1 MPETHEPSSLE
12 LIREKLLPSFISF
25 KTGPSRLPSGGWGN
39 VGPASSQ
46 EGMRE
51 RVLLTHR
58 AKLVGILF
66 AQPGD
71 ALVKEQVLPNLPYFH
86 ERTSDN
92 VNFFLAGYS
101 TDGSGDADAVKV
113 VTIDRTKW
121 FYSAQALDRIR
132 TEVESSVKWRYSG
145 GCDLLLTN
153 ARLDEDE
160 KKVRL
165 DFATSVICPL
175 PEMLRI
181 QAITSVSEFFEEIFR
196 YAEKQDRNDPT
207 WGLGDSPGFDKA
219 GSILK
224 AVVLSLLP
232 KGTGNE
238 AEKLVRLAA
247 QDIGK
252 QKRGAA

>member
-1 MPETHEPSSLE
+1 MRETHGAASLE
-12 LIREKLLPSFISF
+12 SIREKLLPSFISF
-25 KTGPSRLPSGGWGN
+25 KTARSKLPSGGWGN

-51 RVLLTHR
+51 RVLLTQR

-86 ERTSDN
+86 ERTANNAD
-92 VNFFLAGYS
+92 FFFAGYS
-101 TDGSGDADAVKV
+101 TDGSSDADAVKV
-113 VTIDRTKW
+113 TTIDRVKW
-121 FYSAQALDRIR
+121 FYSAQALNRIR
-132 TEVESSVKWRYSG
+132 AEVESSVTWRYSG

-181 QAITSVSEFFEEIFR
+181 EAITSIPEFFEEIFR
-196 YAEKQDRNDPT
+196 YVEKQDRNDPT
-207 WGLGDSPGFDKA
+207 WGLSDSPGFDQA

-232 KGTGNE
+232 KGVGKE
-238 AEKLVRLAA
+238 AEKLVHLAA
-247 QDIGK
+247 QDMSK
-252 QKRGAA
+252 

>member
-1 MPETHEPSSLE
+1 MHQTQVASSLE
-12 LIREKLLPSFISF
+12 SIREKLLPSFISF
-25 KTGPSRLPSGGWGN
+25 KTVPSRLPSGGWGN

-46 EGMRE
+46 EGMRD

-86 ERTSDN
+86 ERTADN
-92 VNFFLAGYS
+92 VDLFFAGYS
-101 TDGSGDADAVKV
+101 TDSSGDADAVKV
-113 VTIDRTKW
+113 GTIDRVKW
-121 FYSAQALDRIR
+121 FYSAQALSRIR
-132 TEVESSVKWRYSG
+132 AEVESSVKWRYSG

-181 QAITSVSEFFEEIFR
+181 KAITSIPEFLEEIFR

-207 WGLGDSPGFDKA
+207 WGLSDTPGFDKS

-232 KGTGNE
+232 DGVGKE
-238 AEKLVRLAA
+238 AEKLVHLAA
-247 QDIGK
+247 PDIS
-252 QKRGAA
+252 R